1 MKYGFMA
8 MVMPMYHFKG
18 FLIGCVPLQ
27 EGDDGMFNRAY
38 YLSGEYGLW
47 RSVLVIGLGVI
58 GAWLYYFALKAIHA
72 DINAKC
78 NNRNGREV
86 HDAEKRRRG
95 KTETR

>member
-8 MVMPMYHFKG
+8 MVMPMFAV
-18 FLIGCVPLQ
+18 LIC
-27 EGDDGMFNRAY
+27 ENDT
-38 YLSGEYGLW
+38 
-47 RSVLVIGLGVI
+47 
-58 GAWLYYFALKAIHA
+58 
-72 DINAKC
+72 